1 MDKNKK
7 MSCEENRRSPKDMK
21 ISRPM
26 VTRDIYSH
34 IPLNV
39 EQMDEI
45 ISGLII
51 VLVVLLISGIICGNF
66 L

>member
-21 ISRPM
+21 TSRPM
-26 VTRDIYSH
+26 GTRDIYSH

-39 EQMDEI
+39 EQMDKI